1 MSEQLPERINVMK
14 VITYDVQQ
22 IVNDLIE
29 SGHEDGAVTIDDVM
43 EYIDSLVQED
53 FGCGWGHTANTGDLI
68 YQTSDGE
75 DL

>member
-1 MSEQLPERINVMK
+1 MSESLPERINVMK

-29 SGHEDGAVTIDDVM
+29 AGQEDGTVTLDDVM
-43 EYIDSLVQED
+43 GYVEELARED
-53 FGCGWGHTANTGDLI
+53 FSVDPPMRDLI
-68 YQTSDGE
+68 FQDENGE

>member
-1 MSEQLPERINVMK
+1 MSESLPERINVMK

-29 SGHEDGAVTIDDVM
+29 WHGQEDGTVTLDDVKGYV
-43 EYIDSLVQED
+43 EELARED
-53 FGCGWGHTANTGDLI
+53 FSVDPMGDLI
-68 YQTSDGE
+68 YQDEDGE